1 MRVMGRSLCDDNSP
15 RRTLGN
21 WLICSFSSPSS
32 SFLPPVPSLSLLLIL
47 LHLLGQDLTIHLKLA
62 SNSQSFSLILPNT
75 GITGMY
81 HHTRTC
87 LLLDVLPPIDRSEN
101 HGPLASFPLYS
112 ILLNYSQVPLFTLFS
127 VATNLT
133 LHGKLSLS
141 PVILCLQNT
150 ELDKSVFWLMFPLAK
165 LANEF
170 ADFKDTSSSMKEEER
185 WVH

>member
-1 MRVMGRSLCDDNSP
+1 MTTIHQEGHLVTDLFALFP
-15 RRTLGN
+15 PLPP
-21 WLICSFSSPSS
+21 L
-32 SFLPPVPSLSLLLIL
+32 SFLLFLLCLFFLVL
-47 LHLLGQDLTIHLKLA
+47 LHLLGQDLTIQLRLA
-62 SNSQSFSLILPNT
+62 SNSRSFSLILPNT

-101 HGPLASFPLYS
+101 HGPLDSFPLYS

-141 PVILCLQNT
+141 PVTLCLQNT
-150 ELDKSVFWLMFPLAK
+150 ELDKSVF
-165 LANEF
+165 
-170 ADFKDTSSSMKEEER
+170 
-185 WVH
+185 